1 MKRISFIM
9 IACIGFLYML
19 SGCKNSGAEMISTT
33 EFFFDTIIT
42 ISIENENS
50 SSSAFLNQCFTMCK
64 QIEDTFSRTKE
75 GSELYNINHR
85 KDNTVTVSDEM
96 AYLISEGLKYYEV
109 SDGVFDITIAPV
121 LELWDFKS
129 DDAVVPDEKSLAAA
143 VAKVGASKIHL
154 KGNQLTFDD
163 SDTQI
168 DFGALAKG
176 YTADRLKEYLKRQ
189 NVTSGIINLGGNVL
203 TIGKKPNGD
212 LWNVGVQKP
221 FDARNSVITTIPVDG
236 KSVVSAGIYERYFE
250 QDGFRYHH
258 IIDPTTGY
266 PVQNNLWQ
274 VTIISDESLVG
285 DALSTICILLGYDQA
300 DKLINTLEGVDAKFV
315 LDDGRLRE

>member
-96 AYLISEGLKYYEV
+96 AYLLSEGLKYYEV

>member
-1 MKRISFIM
+1 M

-96 AYLISEGLKYYEV
+96 AYLLSEGLKYYEV